1 MMSLAMPLRILNRF
15 PGANAAVLS
24 VDDRAREVVFAP
36 EPRPG
41 AEALWF
47 QFRAVD
53 PQPPSPPPESL
64 RARLAFADTLA
75 GLDAAA
81 AAQLRPVYREKGGNW
96 LRARPGAAVP
106 PRTPAG
112 APSVAWDLPYP
123 PRDGSLD
130 VALDVPYGPEDLAT
144 TVRRSNGFWA
154 EDAAG
159 LLSGGQPLRRL
170 SSNQPPSPAPRAL
183 YVVAR
188 RSPAAMPASWA
199 LDGLLEAF
207 SRAKS
212 AKWRVWAVPF
222 ADPAGAERGASGPN
236 PAAMPRLREL
246 LAADFA
252 RCAAGARPELVLD
265 LDAAPPGGGVR
276 AAAAP
281 CADPA
286 AEKSARAWVNLFA
299 QALAPDFAEEGF
311 DAGPAP
317 AEDFPDAPI
326 ARLSLRVPFGRIRN
340 ASVAPR
346 QYREIG
352 QRVAK
357 AILGRW

>member
-1 MMSLAMPLRILNRF
+1 MTLRILNRF

-24 VDDRAREVVFAP
+24 VDDRAREIVFSP

-47 QFRAVD
+47 YFRAVD

-64 RARLAFADTLA
+64 RVRLAFADTLT

-96 LRARPGAAVP
+96 LRARPGSAVQ
-106 PRTPAG
+106 PRTPSGTA
-112 APSVAWDLPYP
+112 SVVWDLPYP
-123 PRDGSLD
+123 PREGALD

-144 TVRRSNGFWA
+144 TIRRSNGFWA

-159 LLSGGQPLRRL
+159 LLASGQPMRRL
-170 SSNQPPSPAPRAL
+170 SSNQPPSPSPRAL

-188 RSPAAMPASWA
+188 RDPAAASASWV
-199 LDGLLEAF
+199 LDGMLEAF

-222 ADPAGAERGASGPN
+222 ADPGGMERGSSGPN
-236 PAAMPRLREL
+236 PAAMPRLRAL

-252 RCAAGARPELVLD
+252 RSTAGARPELFLD
-265 LDAAPPGGGVR
+265 LSSVPPGGVVQ

-286 AEKSARAWVNLFA
+286 TEKSARAWTNLFA
-299 QALAPDFAEEGF
+299 QSLAPDYADMDAFATPV
-311 DAGPAP
+311 PAP
-317 AEDFPDAPI
+317 EEDFPELGVP
-326 ARLSLRVPFGRIRN
+326 RLSIRVPFGRIRN
-340 ASVAPR
+340 ASLAPR

-352 QRVAK
+352 QRIAK
-357 AILGRW
+357 AILARW

>member
-1 MMSLAMPLRILNRF
+1 MPLRVLTRF

-24 VDDRAREVVFAP
+24 VDDRAREIVFAP

-41 AEALWF
+41 AAALWF
-47 QFRAVD
+47 HFRAAD

-64 RARLAFADTLA
+64 RVRLAFADTLTGVA
-75 GLDAAA
+75 AADAAA
-81 AAQLRPVYREKGGNW
+81 IRPVYREKGGNW
-96 LRARPGAAVP
+96 LRAKPGAAVP
-106 PRTPAG
+106 AKTPAD
-112 APSVAWDLPYP
+112 APGVVWELPYP
-123 PRDGSLD
+123 REGFLD
-130 VALDVPYGPEDLAT
+130 IALDVPYGPEDLAT
-144 TVRRSNGFWA
+144 TVRRSNGFWT
-154 EDAAG
+154 EGAAG
-159 LLSGGQPLRRL
+159 LLAGGAILRRL
-170 SSNQPPSPAPRAL
+170 SSGQPPSPAPRAL

-188 RSPAAMPASWA
+188 RDPAAAPASWA
-199 LDGLLEAF
+199 LDGMLEAF

-212 AKWRVWAVPF
+212 AKWRVWAAPL
-222 ADPAGAERGASGPN
+222 ADPVGAERGASGPDAR
-236 PAAMPRLREL
+236 AAARLRAL

-252 RCAAGARPELVLD
+252 RCGAGARPELFLD

-286 AEKSARAWVNLFA
+286 AEKSARAWTNLFA
-299 QALAPDFAEEGF
+299 QALAPDFAADDF

-317 AEDFPDAPI
+317 AEDFPDVPVP
-326 ARLSLRVPFGRIRN
+326 RLSLRLPFGRIRN
-340 ASVAPR
+340 TTVAPR